1 MIHVNKYDS
10 GDNYMKIIDTTTFF
24 EENLMM
30 GLRFEILDQ
39 FVDKFVI
46 CEARYTHSG
55 KRKNINFDKKNF
67 PKFENKIIHLIV
79 EDEPKELI
87 KKEKLNNLELR
98 ANSVLRIKEQRNYI
112 SKVLNDFSK
121 DDLVIHSDNDEIPD
135 LENFDLKK
143 TTRKFIIFKQKMF
156 YYKFNLIL
164 PGLDWFGSKVCRIGD
179 LKNIDNLRSIK
190 NKKYPFYRFDT
201 VFSDIKHQNVQ
212 IVENGGWHFSNL
224 KNIEELERKYL
235 NDENH
240 SEYESFVGHSLER
253 IRENIKNRVID
264 YNHLAKK
271 NSLDRF
277 KPTKLQKVEINIL
290 PKAILTNLDKYR
302 EWLD

>member
-1 MIHVNKYDS
+1 
-10 GDNYMKIIDTTTFF
+10 MKIIDTTTFF

-55 KRKNINFDKKNF
+55 KQKNINFDKKKF
-67 PKFENKIIHLIV
+67 PKFEHKIIHLIV
-79 EDEPKELI
+79 DDEPKELI
-87 KKEKLNNLELR
+87 KKEKLNNFELR
-98 ANSVLRIKEQRNYI
+98 TNSILRIKEQRNYI
-112 SKVLNDFSK
+112 SKVLNDFSAN
-121 DDLVIHSDNDEIPD
+121 DFIIHSDNDEIPD

-164 PGLDWFGSKVCRIGD
+164 PGLDWFGSIVCRIGD

-240 SEYESFVGHSLER
+240 SEYETFVGHSLER
-253 IRENIKNRVID
+253 IRENIKNRFID

-271 NSLDRF
+271 DSPDRF
-277 KPTKLQKVEINIL
+277 SPTKLEKIKTNIL
-290 PKAILTNLDKYR
+290 PKAISDNLEKYKD
-302 EWLD
+302 WID

>member
-1 MIHVNKYDS
+1 
-10 GDNYMKIIDTTTFF
+10 MKIIDTTTFF
-24 EENLMM
+24 EENLMID
-30 GLRFEILDQ
+30 LRFNILDQ
-39 FVDKFVI
+39 YVDKFIV
-46 CEARYTHSG
+46 CESRYTHSG
-55 KRKNINFDKKNF
+55 KEKKINFNKKDY
-67 PKFENKIIHLIV
+67 PKFENKIEHIIL
-79 EDEPKELI
+79 ENEPNNII
-87 KKEKLNNLELR
+87 KKDRLTNYELR
-98 ANSVLRIKEQRNYI
+98 INSILRIKEQRNYI

-143 TTRKFIIFKQKMF
+143 AKSKFIIFKQKMF
-156 YYKFNLIL
+156 YYKFNLML
-164 PGLDWFGSKVCRIGD
+164 PELAWFGSKVCRIRD

-201 VFSDIKHQNVQ
+201 LFSDIKHQSVH
-212 IVENGGWHFSNL
+212 IVEKGGWHFSNL

-240 SEYESFVGHSLER
+240 SEYESFVGHSLDR
-253 IRENIKNRVID
+253 IKENIKNRVID

>member
-1 MIHVNKYDS
+1 
-10 GDNYMKIIDTTTFF
+10 MKIIDTTTFF
-24 EENLMM
+24 EENLMID
-30 GLRFEILDQ
+30 LRFNILNQ
-39 FVDKFVI
+39 YVDKFIV
-46 CEARYTHSG
+46 CESRYTHSG
-55 KRKNINFDKKNF
+55 KKKKINFNKKDY
-67 PKFENKIIHLIV
+67 PKFENKIEHIIL
-79 EDEPKELI
+79 ENEPNNII
-87 KKEKLNNLELR
+87 KKDRLTNSELR
-98 ANSVLRIKEQRNYI
+98 INSILRIKEQRNYI

-135 LENFDLKK
+135 LENFDLKNAK
-143 TTRKFIIFKQKMF
+143 SKFIIFKQKMF
-156 YYKFNLIL
+156 YYKFNLML
-164 PGLDWFGSKVCRIGD
+164 PELAWFGSKVCRIRD

-201 VFSDIKHQNVQ
+201 LFSDIKHQSVH
-212 IVENGGWHFSNL
+212 IVEKGGWHFSNL

-240 SEYESFVGHSLER
+240 SEYESFVGHSLDR
-253 IRENIKNRVID
+253 IKENIKNRVID

>member
-1 MIHVNKYDS
+1 
-10 GDNYMKIIDTTTFF
+10 MKIIDTTTFF

-55 KRKNINFDKKNF
+55 KQKNINFDKKKF
-67 PKFENKIIHLIV
+67 PKFEHKIIHLIV
-79 EDEPKELI
+79 DDEPKELI
-87 KKEKLNNLELR
+87 KKEKLNNFELR
-98 ANSVLRIKEQRNYI
+98 TNSILRIKEQRNYI
-112 SKVLNDFSK
+112 SKVLNDFSAN
-121 DDLVIHSDNDEIPD
+121 DFIIHSDNDEIPD

-143 TTRKFIIFKQKMF
+143 TSKKFIIFRQKLF
-156 YYKFNLIL
+156 YYKFNLLL
-164 PGLDWFGSKVCRIGD
+164 PGIPWFGSKVCKIKD
-179 LKNIDNLRSIK
+179 LKNIDSLRSIK
-190 NKKYPFYRFDT
+190 NKKYPFYRLDT
-201 VFSDIKHQNVQ
+201 LFSKIKYQSVQ

-240 SEYESFVGHSLER
+240 SVYESFVGHSLER

-271 NSLDRF
+271 NSPDRF
-277 KPTKLQKVEINIL
+277 NSTKLEKIETDVL
-290 PKAILTNLDKYR
+290 PKAISNNLNKYKD
-302 EWLD
+302 WLV

>member
-1 MIHVNKYDS
+1 
-10 GDNYMKIIDTTTFF
+10 MKIIDTTTFF
-24 EENLMM
+24 EENLMID
-30 GLRFEILDQ
+30 LRFNILDQ
-39 FVDKFVI
+39 YVDKFIV
-46 CEARYTHSG
+46 CESRYTHSG
-55 KRKNINFDKKNF
+55 KKKKINFNKKDY
-67 PKFENKIIHLIV
+67 PKFENKIEHIIL
-79 EDEPKELI
+79 ENEPNNII
-87 KKEKLNNLELR
+87 KKDRLTNSELR
-98 ANSVLRIKEQRNYI
+98 INSILRIKEQRNYI

-135 LENFDLKK
+135 LENFDLKNAK
-143 TTRKFIIFKQKMF
+143 SKFIIFKQKMF
-156 YYKFNLIL
+156 YYKFNLML
-164 PGLDWFGSKVCRIGD
+164 PELAWFGSKVCRIRD

-201 VFSDIKHQNVQ
+201 LFSDIKHQSVH
-212 IVENGGWHFSNL
+212 IVEKGGWHFSNL

-240 SEYESFVGHSLER
+240 SEYESFVGHSLDR
-253 IRENIKNRVID
+253 IKENIKNRVID

>member
-1 MIHVNKYDS
+1 
-10 GDNYMKIIDTTTFF
+10 MKIIDTTTFF

-55 KRKNINFDKKNF
+55 KQKNINFDKKKF
-67 PKFENKIIHLIV
+67 PKFEHKIIHLIV
-79 EDEPKELI
+79 DDEPKELI
-87 KKEKLNNLELR
+87 KKEKLNNFELR
-98 ANSVLRIKEQRNYI
+98 TNSILRIKEQRNYI
-112 SKVLNDFSK
+112 SKVLNDFSAN
-121 DDLVIHSDNDEIPD
+121 DFIIHSDNDEIPD

-143 TTRKFIIFKQKMF
+143 TSKKFIIFRQKLF
-156 YYKFNLIL
+156 YYKFNLLL
-164 PGLDWFGSKVCRIGD
+164 PGIPWFGSKVCKIKD
-179 LKNIDNLRSIK
+179 LKNIDSLRSIK
-190 NKKYPFYRFDT
+190 NKKYPFYRLDT
-201 VFSDIKHQNVQ
+201 LFSKIKYQSVQ

-240 SEYESFVGHSLER
+240 SEYESFVGHSIDR
-253 IRENIKNRVID
+253 IKENIKNRVID

-271 NSLDRF
+271 NSPDRF
-277 KPTKLQKVEINIL
+277 NSTKLEKIETDVL
-290 PKAILTNLDKYR
+290 PKAISNNLNKYKD
-302 EWLD
+302 WLV

>member
-1 MIHVNKYDS
+1 
-10 GDNYMKIIDTTTFF
+10 MKIIDTTTFF

-55 KRKNINFDKKNF
+55 KKKNINFDKKNF

-98 ANSVLRIKEQRNYI
+98 ANSILRIKEQRNYI

-156 YYKFNLIL
+156 YYKFNLML
-164 PGLDWFGSKVCRIGD
+164 PELAWFGSKVCRIRD

-271 NSLDRF
+271 DSPDRF
-277 KPTKLQKVEINIL
+277 SQTKLEKIKTNIL
-290 PKAILTNLDKYR
+290 PKAISDNLEKYKD
-302 EWLD
+302 WID

>member
-1 MIHVNKYDS
+1 
-10 GDNYMKIIDTTTFF
+10 MKIIDTTTFF

-55 KRKNINFDKKNF
+55 KKKNINFDKKNF

-87 KKEKLNNLELR
+87 KKEKLNNFELR
-98 ANSVLRIKEQRNYI
+98 TNSILRIKEQRNYI
-112 SKVLNDFSK
+112 SKVLNDFSAN
-121 DDLVIHSDNDEIPD
+121 DFIIHSDNDEIPD
-135 LENFDLKK
+135 LENFDLVK
-143 TTRKFIIFKQKMF
+143 TSKKFIIFRQKLF
-156 YYKFNLIL
+156 YYKFNLLL
-164 PGLDWFGSKVCRIGD
+164 PGIPWFGSKVCRIKD
-179 LKNIDNLRSIK
+179 LKDIDSLRSIK
-190 NKKYPFYRFDT
+190 NKKYPFYRLDT
-201 VFSDIKHQNVQ
+201 LFSKIKYQSVQ

-240 SEYESFVGHSLER
+240 SEYESFVGHSIDR
-253 IRENIKNRVID
+253 IKENIKNRVID

-271 NSLDRF
+271 NSPDRF
-277 KPTKLQKVEINIL
+277 NPTKLEKIDSNVL
-290 PKAILTNLDKYR
+290 PKVISNNLDKYKD
-302 EWLD
+302 WLV